1 MAAANGTIVPTFC
14 GATNAQPIAPVIDNT
29 QSGFPVASSTNN
41 AVDYAVNNGAR
52 AAHFNQLLRNLWH
65 ERGHIDEPQLDLD
78 IDMAQEIGSWDERD
92 IAAARRYFQEIVDT
106 NRRVGQPAKRKAA
119 QLLHELDT
127 LSYQGTLPL
136 KVVDEDGDVSDYFDP
151 NYERAYQRDRDALK
165 TAYGKARAKSN
176 AYDAHEYNPETGE
189 RYKYD
194 DPDRPKNIER
204 AAEYALSQTP
214 VLDEIRKWANSGRTK
229 DIAKKVNE
237 ALHDV
242 DRAETEF
249 KRYERELK
257 WCEEHHPGDAKWTRE
272 SFDKAQVELDERKAA
287 LEKIQADFEDATNY

>member
-1 MAAANGTIVPTFC
+1 MQTFNSFQELAAANGTIVPTF
-14 GATNAQPIAPVIDNT
+14 GGTTNAQPIAPVASGTNNT
-29 QSGFPVASSTNN
+29 QSGFPVANSTNN

-52 AAHFNQLLRNLWH
+52 AAHFDQLLRSLWR
-65 ERGHIDEPQLDLD
+65 ERGQINEPQLDLD

-127 LSYQGTLPL
+127 LSYQNTLPL
-136 KVVDEDGDVSDYFDP
+136 EDMGQGDESK
-151 NYERAYQRDRDALK
+151 ALK
-165 TAYGKARAKSN
+165 IAYGKARAKSN
-176 AYDAHEYNPETGE
+176 AFDAKEYDPETGK
-189 RYKYD
+189 RYAYD
-194 DPDRPKNIER
+194 DSNRPKNIAR
-204 AAEYALSQTP
+204 AAKHALSQTP
-214 VLDEIRKWANSGRTK
+214 VLDDIRKWRNSGRTK
-229 DIAKKVNE
+229 DIAQKVNE

-257 WCEEHHPGDAKWTRE
+257 WHEEHYPDDTSTKWTRE
-272 SFDKAQVELDERKAA
+272 SLDKAQVELAERRAA
-287 LEKIQADFEDATNY
+287 LEKVQADFEEAQNY